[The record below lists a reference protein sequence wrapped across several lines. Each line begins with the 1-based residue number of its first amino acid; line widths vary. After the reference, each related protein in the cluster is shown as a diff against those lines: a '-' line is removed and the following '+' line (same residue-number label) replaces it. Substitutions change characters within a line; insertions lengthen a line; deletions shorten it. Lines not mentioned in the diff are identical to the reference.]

1 MTPVCPVRARSTSTK
16 MASRVKSTFN
26 VSQEENKLT
35 IEFQEPVDYVIVDF
49 NLESAML
56 SLSFEDRP
64 FDEMVTLKFS
74 GQIDMKASKHVH
86 DKSADKKLRL
96 NVVKLASDEYTVTSE
111 HKFIE
116 KRNHPKADPR
126 GYQVKKPEKKN
137 WDKIVATLDD
147 SDEGEGD
154 ANSALKKIYDGCDD
168 DTKRAMEKSLYESHG
183 TVLNMNW
190 AEVGKGKVKPYESSD
205 VDNFKGFDRHRD

>member
-1 MTPVCPVRARSTSTK
+1 
-16 MASRVKSTFN
+16 MASQRVKSTYN
-26 VSQEENKLT
+26 VSQAENKLT

-49 NLESAML
+49 NSEGALL
-56 SLSFEDRP
+56 SLGFEDKP
-64 FDEMVTLKFS
+64 FDEMITLRFS
-74 GQIDMKASKHVH
+74 GQIDTKESKHVH
-86 DKSADKKLRL
+86 DKSAESKKLQL
-96 NVVKLASDEYTVTSE
+96 NVVKLASEEYTVTSE

-190 AEVGKGKVKPYESSD
+190 GEVGKGKVKPYESSD
-205 VDNFKGFDRHRD
+205 ADNFKGFGRDRD

>member
-1 MTPVCPVRARSTSTK
+1 
-16 MASRVKSTFN
+16 MASQRTKSSYT
-26 VSQEENKLT
+26 VSQTEKQLT
-35 IEFQEPVDYVIVDF
+35 IAFEEPIDYVIVDF
-49 NLESAML
+49 NLEGAFV
-56 SLSFEDRP
+56 SLGFEEKP
-64 FDEMVTLKFS
+64 FDEMITLRFG
-74 GQIDMKASKHVH
+74 GQIDTKESKHVH
-86 DKSADKKLRL
+86 DKSTDKKLQL
-96 NVVKLASDEYTVTSE
+96 NIVKTASDEYTVKSE

-116 KRNHPKADPR
+116 KKNHPKADPR

-190 AEVGKGKVKPYESSD
+190 GEVGKGKVKPYESSD
-205 VDNFKGFDRHRD
+205 ADNFKGFDRD